1 MVMPQMYPGTI
12 IAGRK
17 RTPILKIYERL
28 SQVYDLEWGNF
39 SKRYVDLITQILNQR
54 RITKAKILD
63 LACGTGILAVEL
75 ARLGHVVHGIDISPE
90 MIERARSRSVDMPS
104 VSFQVGDMRNFELAE
119 QFHLCT
125 CTFDSIN
132 YLLKPDEIKQMF
144 FHVARVLE
152 RSGMFV
158 FDSNTEQL
166 YMNRH
171 HGTHPRKLGGESFVQ
186 KCIYDSKKKEAMTG
200 FEFSDGTTE
209 VHIQRPYEL
218 AELEPLLLQ
227 AGMGI
232 IDTFGGFDRR
242 QYNSQTERLFC
253 IAEKQ

>member
-1 MVMPQMYPGTI
+1 
-12 IAGRK
+12 
-17 RTPILKIYERL
+17 
-28 SQVYDLEWGNF
+28 VYDLEWGNF
-39 SKRYVDLITQILNQR
+39 SKRYVGLITQLLDHH
-54 RITKAKILD
+54 RIARAKILD
-63 LACGTGILAVEL
+63 LACGTGVLAVEL
-75 ARLGHVVHGIDISPE
+75 ARRGHVVHGIDISPE
-90 MIERARSRSVDMPS
+90 MIARTRSRSVDMPG
-104 VSFQVGDMRNFELAE
+104 VSFQVGDMGSFDLAE
-119 QFHLCT
+119 QFPLCI

-132 YLLKPDEIKQMF
+132 YLLKPDEIKQIF
-144 FHVARVLE
+144 FHVAKTLE

-166 YMNRH
+166 YINRH
-171 HGTHPRKLGGESFVQ
+171 QGTHPRELGGESFVQ
-186 KCIYDSKKKEAMTG
+186 KCIYDSKKKEAMTV

-218 AELEPLLLQ
+218 VELEPLLLG

-242 QYNSQTERLFC
+242 PYNSQTEGLFC